1 MATGEL
7 WESLEKSDDTVL
19 VDELEASSNRD
30 ADIDAERL
38 YFHQIG
44 RVALLRP
51 REEYELCQQIE
62 AARSAVA
69 AALLAVPQGASRIEQ
84 ASARPGGA
92 DDVASLLLS
101 PEGRPLHKAEI
112 ADALRHLARA
122 IRQGVALM
130 RVEQALDRARKAGK
144 PPRAEL
150 VRRGERLLR
159 DIEGAVAGVPLD
171 PAMVEALAA
180 EVLTTADGR
189 CQQRL
194 QERLD
199 DLHELKR
206 RLVQANLRLVVSVAK
221 RYRHAE
227 LSLLDL
233 VQEGNLGLIKAVD
246 RFQYRRG
253 FKFSTYAV
261 WWIRQAI
268 SHAIVNT
275 GRTIRLPAHMADAL
289 KRVTIARR
297 ALETEL
303 GRDPTVTELAART
316 HIAPEKVML
325 ALKSA
330 APVVSLDAPVG
341 ENLAFGELVPDN
353 GVLSPEAPLL
363 NDAVKTRARLA
374 LQSLGARE
382 RQVLGLRFGIS
393 NTRPHTLAEVGN
405 RLGISRE
412 RVRQIEKSALARL
425 QRRADLTGPAR
436 AAA

>member
-1 MATGEL
+1 MATSDSL
-7 WESLEKSDDTVL
+7 ESLEEFDDTIL
-19 VDELEASSNRD
+19 VGEVEASSDRD

-44 RVALLRP
+44 RVSLLKP
-51 REEYELCQQIE
+51 REEYALCQRIE

-69 AALLAVPQGASRIEQ
+69 AALLAVPEGASRIEQ
-84 ASARPGGA
+84 AALRGGA

-101 PEGRPLHKAEI
+101 PEGRPLQKAEI
-112 ADALRHLARA
+112 AAALSHLAQA
-122 IRQGVALM
+122 IREGAALT
-130 RVEQALDRARKAGK
+130 RVDQALDRSRKAGK
-144 PPRAEL
+144 ASREDL

-159 DIEGAVAGVPLD
+159 EIEGAIAGVPLH
-171 PAMVEALAA
+171 PAFVEAVAA

-189 CQQRL
+189 CRQRL
-194 QERLD
+194 RERLD
-199 DLHELKR
+199 DLYELKR

-227 LSLLDL
+227 LSFLDL

-246 RFQYRRG
+246 KFQYRRG

-268 SHAIVNT
+268 SHAIVDT
-275 GRTIRLPAHMADAL
+275 GRTIRLPAHMVDAL
-289 KRVTIARR
+289 KRVTVARR

-316 HIAPEKVML
+316 RIAADKVML
-325 ALKSA
+325 VLKSA

-341 ENLAFGELVPDN
+341 ENIVFGEFVPDD
-353 GVLSPEAPLL
+353 GVPSPEAPILDEDI
-363 NDAVKTRARLA
+363 NARARLA
-374 LQSLGARE
+374 LRSLGERE
-382 RQVLGLRFGIS
+382 RQVLELRFGIS
-393 NTRPHTLAEVGN
+393 NARPYTLAEVGN
-405 RLGISRE
+405 RLGVSRE
-412 RVRQIEKSALARL
+412 RVRQIEIMALARL
-425 QRRADLTGPAR
+425 RRQANLTRRAQ

>member
-1 MATGEL
+1 MATVDS
-7 WESLEKSDDTVL
+7 WESLEKSDAAVL

-30 ADIDAERL
+30 ADMDAERL

-44 RVALLRP
+44 RVSLLKP
-51 REEYELCQQIE
+51 REEYALCQRIE

-69 AALLAVPQGASRIEQ
+69 AALLAVPEAASRIEQ
-84 ASARPGGA
+84 VSALRGGA

-112 ADALRHLARA
+112 ADALNHLAQAMREGA
-122 IRQGVALM
+122 ALM
-130 RVEQALDRARKAGK
+130 RVDQALDRSGRAGK
-144 PPRAEL
+144 APRAEL

-159 DIEGAVAGVPLD
+159 EIDAAVARTPLH
-171 PAMVEALAA
+171 PAFVEAVAA

-189 CQQRL
+189 CRLRL

-199 DLHELKR
+199 DLYELKR

-268 SHAIVNT
+268 SHAIVDT
-275 GRTIRLPAHMADAL
+275 GRTIRLPAHMFDAL
-289 KRVTIARR
+289 KRVTVARR

-303 GRDPTVTELAART
+303 GRDPTVNELAART
-316 HIAPEKVML
+316 RLAPEKVML

-341 ENLAFGELVPDN
+341 ENIVFGEFIPDD

-363 NDAVKTRARLA
+363 KNDVKARARLA
-374 LQSLGARE
+374 LQSLGERE

-412 RVRQIEKSALARL
+412 RVRQIEKMALGRL
-425 QRRADLTGPAR
+425 RVRATLTGRPR